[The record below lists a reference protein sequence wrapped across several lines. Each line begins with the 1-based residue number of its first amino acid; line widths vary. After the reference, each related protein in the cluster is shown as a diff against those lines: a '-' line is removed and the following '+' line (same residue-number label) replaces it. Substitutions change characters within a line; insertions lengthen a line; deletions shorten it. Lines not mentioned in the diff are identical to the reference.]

1 MGWPPFISIK
11 YVHQMEVLQYMFCL
25 LFIELKQKKPELMRE
40 AFWSLNV
47 LSNLGYSGLLV

>member
-1 MGWPPFISIK
+1 
-11 YVHQMEVLQYMFCL
+11 MEVLQYMFCL